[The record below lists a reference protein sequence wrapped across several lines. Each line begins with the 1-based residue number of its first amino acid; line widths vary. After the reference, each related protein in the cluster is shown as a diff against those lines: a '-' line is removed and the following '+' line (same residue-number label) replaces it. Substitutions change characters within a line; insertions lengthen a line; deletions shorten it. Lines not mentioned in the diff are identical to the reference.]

1 MSKEKVLKNNWKILK
16 FSECIEQLNTGL
28 NPRNHFS
35 LGKGNI
41 KYITAKNLTKLGTI
55 DFSKCDFIDEKAKF
69 IINRRSDIK
78 IGDILF
84 SSRAP
89 IGHCHLIKAEPNYFD
104 IGESIF
110 SIRVNKEIVLPE
122 YLCLYLSSDYFI
134 KLASKNTTGSIIQEI
149 RISDLMNTDIIIPP
163 KDTQKCIAES
173 ILNVDKKIELNNKIN
188 AELEAMAKTIYD
200 YWFLQ
205 FEFPNEEG
213 KPYKSSGGKM
223 VWNEELK
230 REIPEIFQNLLLKEI
245 KNISVITGK
254 TPSTK
259 DETNFGNEVPFITIE
274 DLRENVFV
282 VNTKR
287 KLSKKGANAQEKKY
301 IPSGSICVS
310 CIATIGEIAITTET
324 SQTNQQINSVI
335 CGREEIRNYLYFY
348 LKNIFLNFK
357 VKSGNIFSN
366 MNKEEFESVKI
377 LLPTENIL
385 VKFSKIIS
393 LILSKIEVNT
403 KENQELTSLR
413 DFLLPLLMNGQV
425 GFKEE

>member
-1 MSKEKVLKNNWKILK
+1 MNK
-16 FSECIEQLNTGL
+16 
-28 NPRNHFS
+28 
-35 LGKGNI
+35 
-41 KYITAKNLTKLGTI
+41 
-55 DFSKCDFIDEKAKF
+55 
-69 IINRRSDIK
+69 IK
-78 IGDILF
+78 IGEILQF
-84 SSRAP
+84 QRGYDLTKKNIIEGKFPVVTSTGIMAYHNEFKSPSSIV
-89 IGHCHLIKAEPNYFD
+89 IGRSGTIGKPQLIETKFWPH
-104 IGESIF
+104 
-110 SIRVNKEIVLPE
+110 
-122 YLCLYLSSDYFI
+122 
-134 KLASKNTTGSIIQEI
+134 NTTLFINDFKGNNINYIYYLLLNLNIEKIKSGSNIPTLNRNHLHDISVLFEKNSIIQNKI
-149 RISDLMNTDIIIPP
+149 GL
-163 KDTQKCIAES
+163 
-173 ILNVDKKIELNNKIN
+173 ILKNIDDKIELNNKIN
-188 AELEAMAKTIYD
+188 SELEAMAKTIYD

-223 VWNEELK
+223 VWNDELK

>member
-1 MSKEKVLKNNWKILK
+1 MKKIK
-16 FSECIEQLNTGL
+16 ISQVAKIN
-28 NPRNHFS
+28 S
-35 LGKGNI
+35 DSIKGNI
-41 KYITAKNLTKLGTI
+41 EDTILYLDTSSVTKGIFSEPQILNSKNDKIPSRAKRKVRENTILISTVRPNLCHFGIIKKPKKNLIVSTGFVTI
-55 DFSKCDFIDEKAKF
+55 DASPELIDANYLYYLLTSNDTIKYLDKIASTSVSAYPSF
-69 IINRRSDIK
+69 TPNDIK
-78 IGDILF
+78 
-84 SSRAP
+84 
-89 IGHCHLIKAEPNYFD
+89 NY
-104 IGESIF
+104 
-110 SIRVNKEIVLPE
+110 EI
-122 YLCLYLSSDYFI
+122 
-134 KLASKNTTGSIIQEI
+134 SIIENI
-149 RISDLMNTDIIIPP
+149 NF
-163 KDTQKCIAES
+163 QKKIGNLLYKIEE
-173 ILNVDKKIELNNKIN
+173 KIELNNKIN
-188 AELEAMAKTIYD
+188 SELEAMAKTIYD

-335 CGREEIRNYLYFY
+335 CGGEEIRNYLYFY

>member
-1 MSKEKVLKNNWKILK
+1 MSKIKLVEMCNFQTGKLDSNAAEKDGIYPFFTCAPIPLTINNYAFDDDVILLAGNNAAGNFHCQRYKGKFNAYQRTYVITVKKGYDIDYIYYSLK
-16 FSECIEQLNTGL
+16 FNLEHFKKISQGSQTKFLTMGILNKFEL
-28 NPRNHFS
+28 
-35 LGKGNI
+35 KKI
-41 KYITAKNLTKLGTI
+41 KYDEQKKISRIL
-55 DFSKCDFIDEKAKF
+55 SKI
-69 IINRRSDIK
+69 
-78 IGDILF
+78 
-84 SSRAP
+84 
-89 IGHCHLIKAEPNYFD
+89 
-104 IGESIF
+104 
-110 SIRVNKEIVLPE
+110 
-122 YLCLYLSSDYFI
+122 
-134 KLASKNTTGSIIQEI
+134 
-149 RISDLMNTDIIIPP
+149 
-163 KDTQKCIAES
+163 
-173 ILNVDKKIELNNKIN
+173 DKKIELNNKIN
-188 AELEAMAKTIYD
+188 SELEAMAKTIYD

-205 FEFPNEEG
+205 FEFPNEDG

>member
-1 MSKEKVLKNNWKILK
+1 MKINKFILGECVEILDYKRIPLSSKERENLKKIYPYYGAQGIIDYVDDYIFDGEYILVAEDGNNLKTLQQNIATLVKGKFWVNNHAHILGEK
-16 FSECIEQLNTGL
+16 
-28 NPRNHFS
+28 
-35 LGKGNI
+35 KGVDL
-41 KYITAKNLTKLGTI
+41 KYIYYL
-55 DFSKCDFIDEKAKF
+55 
-69 IINRRSDIK
+69 IN
-78 IGDILF
+78 ILDL
-84 SSRAP
+84 RGY
-89 IGHCHLIKAEPNYFD
+89 I
-104 IGESIF
+104 
-110 SIRVNKEIVLPE
+110 
-122 YLCLYLSSDYFI
+122 
-134 KLASKNTTGSIIQEI
+134 TGSAQPKLNQENLKKIEINLPMYNIQ
-149 RISDLMNTDIIIPP
+149 
-163 KDTQKCIAES
+163 KKIAKL
-173 ILNVDKKIELNNKIN
+173 LNLIDSKIELNNKIN
-188 AELEAMAKTIYD
+188 SELEAMAKTIYD

-205 FEFPNEEG
+205 FEFPNEDG

-223 VWNEELK
+223 VWNDELK
-230 REIPEIFQNLLLKEI
+230 REIPEIFQKLLLKEI

-287 KLSKKGANAQEKKY
+287 KLSKKGANTQEKKY

-335 CGREEIRNYLYFY
+335 CGGEEIRNYLYFY

-385 VKFSKIIS
+385 VKFSKIVS
-393 LILSKIEVNT
+393 PILSKIEINT
-403 KENQELTSLR
+403 KENQELASLR

-425 GFKEE
+425 GFEEE

>member
-1 MSKEKVLKNNWKILK
+1 MKINKSLIEDLIILEKSGMYGLGLAAEEYSESKV
-16 FSECIEQLNTGL
+16 
-28 NPRNHFS
+28 R
-35 LGKGNI
+35 
-41 KYITAKNLTKLGTI
+41 
-55 DFSKCDFIDEKAKF
+55 
-69 IINRRSDIK
+69 
-78 IGDILF
+78 
-84 SSRAP
+84 
-89 IGHCHLIKAEPNYFD
+89 
-104 IGESIF
+104 
-110 SIRVNKEIVLPE
+110 
-122 YLCLYLSSDYFI
+122 YL
-134 KLASKNTTGSIIQEI
+134 
-149 RISDLMNTDIIIPP
+149 RISDINDDGNIIN
-163 KDTQKCIAES
+163 S
-173 ILNVDKKIELNNKIN
+173 DKKSITAENIQNYLLEQDDLVVARTGNSTGRVYVYDQSDGILAYAGFLIKFVFDKNKINPRYMKYYCQSNYYKYQIKGFNGSTRGNMNANDFKTVQVFYPEREKQDKIVLLFDLLNNKIQVN
-188 AELEAMAKTIYD
+188 NKINSELEAMAKTIYD

-223 VWNEELK
+223 VWNDELK

-425 GFKEE
+425 GFKEEN